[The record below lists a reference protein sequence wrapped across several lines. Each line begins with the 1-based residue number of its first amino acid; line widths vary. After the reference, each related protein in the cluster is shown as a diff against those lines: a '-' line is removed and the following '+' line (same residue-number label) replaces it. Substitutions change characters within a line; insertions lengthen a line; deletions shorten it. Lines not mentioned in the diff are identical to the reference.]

1 MHAGE
6 FDMTRRGLLI
16 VVLMLATGVLR
27 AEAPD
32 TAPACDAPTTVHIPI
47 EVVTA
52 PLGLRGETRAQYLDR
67 RYGAGAWQ
75 AAAEDLIALSP
86 EPEALRLRL
95 PALAGVR
102 FEGIDI
108 VAEAQ
113 LDYLD
118 AHGRRSMRTGH
129 REIGSYPLAL
139 DASSELT
146 VPRDVMRESGALL
159 VIVTLRRAPDFAVP
173 ERHVSLTPVTRAG
186 CERRI
191 YVPDRAS
198 AIRLNRRSP

>member
-1 MHAGE
+1 
-6 FDMTRRGLLI
+6 MTRWGLI
-16 VVLMLATGVLR
+16 AVVPSLAIGVAL
-27 AEAPD
+27 AQPQDAAPS
-32 TAPACDAPTTVHIPI
+32 CDSPSTVHIPI

-75 AAAEDLIALSP
+75 AAAGGLVALSAGP
-86 EPEALRLRL
+86 ESLQLRF
-95 PALAGVR
+95 PAQAAIR
-102 FEGIDI
+102 FERIDI

-129 REIGSYPLAL
+129 REIGSYPLAP
-139 DASSELT
+139 DAASGNLT
-146 VPRDVMRESGALL
+146 VPLDVMRESGALL
-159 VIVTLRRAPDFAVP
+159 VIVTLRRAPDFAAP
-173 ERHVSLTPVTRAG
+173 EPHVSAAPVTRSG

-198 AIRLNRRSP
+198 AIRLNRRPPSGG

>member
-1 MHAGE
+1 
-6 FDMTRRGLLI
+6 MTRWGLI
-16 VVLMLATGVLR
+16 AVVPSLAINVAL
-27 AEAPD
+27 AQAPD
-32 TAPACDAPTTVHIPI
+32 AAPLCDSPSTVHIPI

-52 PLGLRGETRAQYLDR
+52 PLGLRGESRAQYLDR

-75 AAAEDLIALSP
+75 TAADGLVTLSP
-86 EPEALRLRL
+86 GPESLSLRL
-95 PALAGVR
+95 PAQAAIR
-102 FEGIDI
+102 FERIDI

-118 AHGRRSMRTGH
+118 AQGRHSTRYGH
-129 REIGSYPLAL
+129 REIGGYALAP
-139 DASSELT
+139 DAGSELT

-159 VIVTLRRAPDFAVP
+159 VVVTLRRAPDFAVH
-173 ERHVSLTPVTRAG
+173 ELHVSAAPFTRAA

-198 AIRLNRRSP
+198 AIRLNRRPPAGG

>member
-1 MHAGE
+1 
-6 FDMTRRGLLI
+6 MTRWGLIAALPSLTI
-16 VVLMLATGVLR
+16 GVVL
-27 AEAPD
+27 AEPPEA
-32 TAPACDAPTTVHIPI
+32 APACDAPSTVHIPI
-47 EVVTA
+47 EAVTA
-52 PLGLRGETRAQYLDR
+52 PLGVCGETRAQYLDR

-75 AAAEDLIALSP
+75 AAADGLIALSP

-95 PALAGVR
+95 PAQADIR
-102 FEGIDI
+102 FERIDI

-118 AHGRRSMRTGH
+118 ARGRHSTRTGH
-129 REIGSYPLAL
+129 REIGGYALAPDAGSELAVPLA
-139 DASSELT
+139 
-146 VPRDVMRESGALL
+146 VMRESGELL
-159 VIVTLRRAPDFAVP
+159 VIVTLRRAPDFAAP
-173 ERHVSLTPVTRAG
+173 ERHVSATPVTRAG

>member
-1 MHAGE
+1 
-6 FDMTRRGLLI
+6 MTRWGLI
-16 VVLMLATGVLR
+16 AVVPSLAIGVAL
-27 AEAPD
+27 AQPPDAAPL
-32 TAPACDAPTTVHIPI
+32 CDSPSTVHIPI

-75 AAAEDLIALSP
+75 AAADGLVALSP

-95 PALAGVR
+95 PVSAAMR
-102 FEGIDI
+102 FERIDI

-118 AHGRRSMRTGH
+118 AQGRHSMRYGH
-129 REIGSYPLAL
+129 REIGSYPLAP
-139 DASSELT
+139 DASSELS
-146 VPRDVMRESGALL
+146 VQLDVMRESGALL
-159 VIVTLRRAPDFAVP
+159 VVVALRRAPDFAVP
-173 ERHVSLTPVTRAG
+173 ELHVSATPVTRAA

-198 AIRLNRRSP
+198 AIRLNRRPPSGG